1 MDTKQIEL
9 IERLRRLFQGEPS
22 LREVSMFGGR
32 SFMVDGKIVVGAM
45 KAGDLLVRIPPE
57 RHPDLIAQPG
67 VSQPAMGAGR
77 SMGPSWISVT
87 AGAIDTDE
95 HLRFWG
101 DLALDHVRATGPR

>member
-1 MDTKQIEL
+1 LYQVFMDTKQIEL

-57 RHPDLIAQPG
+57 RHQDLIAQPG

-77 SMGPSWISVT
+77 SMGPSWIR
-87 AGAIDTDE
+87 
-95 HLRFWG
+95 LRG
-101 DLALDHVRATGPR
+101 RDRYRRTSAVLGGPCP